1 MDIALVGFDG
11 KFDAATSRQMP
22 DGNTDITMG

>member
-11 KFDAATSRQMP
+11 KFDTTTLRQMS